1 MTKPNT
7 SKVRLA
13 VVGCGAV
20 AQIHHLPAIVASDRV
35 EAAVLVDA
43 DEKRARALAERFGV
57 PEVATDFTS
66 LPGKV
71 EAAVVALPNSLHA
84 PVAIELLRK
93 GVHVLVEKPMAMS
106 VRECDAM
113 IDAARA
119 GRAVLAVGL
128 DFRFFDA
135 SLLVRN
141 LLRDGL
147 LGEIRRFD
155 LRQGVVPRWPFATD
169 FLLKKEMAGGG
180 VLADFGVHVLDLLLW
195 WLGDLDVV
203 EYRDD
208 SLGGVES
215 DCEMVLARSGGAGGT
230 GADLKGTVEI
240 SRTRN
245 LRNTCI
251 FEGERATLEAGI
263 WDSDPEIRLSIA
275 DREVALAGRARR
287 EAGAGLNFGDV
298 FVRQIDDFA
307 RAIRLRR
314 EPLVSGAEG
323 RRSQALIEACYE
335 QRQPLVLPWSI
346 APAGGVSVS

>member
-20 AQIHHLPAIVASDRV
+20 AQIHHLPAIAASDRV

-43 DEKRARALAERFGV
+43 DEKRARALAARFGV
-57 PEVATDFTS
+57 PEVATDFRD
-66 LPGKV
+66 LPGRV

-84 PVAIELLRK
+84 PVSIELLRR
-93 GVHVLVEKPMAMS
+93 GVHVLVEKPMAMT
-106 VRECDAM
+106 VRECDEM
-113 IDAARA
+113 IAAAAA
-119 GRAVLAVGL
+119 GRTVLAVGL

-135 SLLVRN
+135 SLFVRN

-155 LRQGVVPRWPFATD
+155 LRQGVIPRWPFATD

-195 WLGDLDVV
+195 WLGDWTEV

-208 SLGGVES
+208 ALGGVES
-215 DCEMVLARSGGAGGT
+215 DCEMRLTLGAGI
-230 GADLKGTVEI
+230 AGTVEI

-275 DREVALAGRARR
+275 DREVALAGHARR
-287 EAGAGLNFGDV
+287 ESGSGLSRSGLNFADV

-307 RAIRLRR
+307 RAIRGRR
-314 EPLVSGAEG
+314 EPFVPGSEG
-323 RRSQALIEACYE
+323 RRSLALIEACYE
-335 QRQPLVLPWSI
+335 RRQPLVLPWSI
-346 APAGGVSVS
+346 VPAARERAS

>member
-7 SKVRLA
+7 SKVRVA

-57 PEVATDFTS
+57 PEVATDFRV

-84 PVAIELLRK
+84 PVSSELLRR

-106 VRECDAM
+106 VRECDEM

-135 SLLVRN
+135 SVFVRD

-147 LGEIRRFD
+147 LGSIRRFD
-155 LRQGVVPRWPFATD
+155 LRQGVIPRWPFATD

-195 WLGDLDVV
+195 WLGDLSVV

-208 SLGGVES
+208 ALGGVES
-215 DCEMVLARSGGAGGT
+215 DCEMVLSGGADGSGVT
-230 GADLKGTVEI
+230 GAVEI

-263 WDSDPEIRLSIA
+263 WDSDPELRLSIA
-275 DREVALAGRARR
+275 GSEVALAGRARR
-287 EAGAGLNFGDV
+287 EASGGLNFADV

-335 QRQPLVLPWSI
+335 CRQPLVLPWSI
-346 APAGGVSVS
+346 VPAGERAS